1 MKELIN
7 LVEALNEVLKQKENE
22 VFTREDTNSYTLGH
36 LNNRKND
43 IQIFA
48 DSIQAASKDPF
59 FKKEIILN
67 FTNIAN
73 EIEKEIDLI

>member
-43 IQIFA
+43 IQITPRDVALGF
-48 DSIQAASKDPF
+48 
-59 FKKEIILN
+59 N
-67 FTNIAN
+67 G
-73 EIEKEIDLI
+73 